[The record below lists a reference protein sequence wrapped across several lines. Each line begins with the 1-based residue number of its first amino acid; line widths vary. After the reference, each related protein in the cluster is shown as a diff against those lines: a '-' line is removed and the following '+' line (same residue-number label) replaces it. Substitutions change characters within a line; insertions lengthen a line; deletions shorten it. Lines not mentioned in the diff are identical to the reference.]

1 MVFSSLLFLF
11 RFLPLT
17 LALYFLSPRGA
28 RNTVLFLVSLVFYAW
43 GEPVYIV
50 LMLFSTL
57 VDYIHGRLVC
67 YYKGKGETGRAKAA
81 VASSMVINLALLSV
95 FKYTGLF
102 PLPIGISFYTF
113 QTMSYTIDIYRGD
126 AKVQK
131 NIISF
136 GAYVSMFP
144 QLIAGPIVQYKHVA
158 RELDERRENPAD
170 FAEGI
175 RLFLSGLGKKVLYA
189 NNIGLL
195 WENISSRP
203 AHEITFVMAWLGIIS
218 YAFQIYFDFSG
229 YSDMAKGLGK
239 MFGFQF
245 PDNFHYPYCSKSITE
260 FWRRWHISL
269 GTWFK
274 EYVYIPLGGN
284 RRGLAVQIR
293 NILIVWL
300 LTGIWHGAGWNFLF
314 WGFYYGC
321 LLILEKCCLLK
332 RLSRLP
338 AAVGHVYTMTAVLIG
353 WVLFAFE
360 QWERGLSYLKAMFF
374 MNGAEICSRETI
386 YLLLQNGVLLFLL
399 TLASVGAFKGFQE
412 KFRNSSLWYLM
423 ILLLSV
429 AYLVD
434 SSYNPF
440 LYFRF

>member
-28 RNTVLFLVSLVFYAW
+28 RNAVLFLVSLVFYAW

-57 VDYIHGRLVC
+57 IDYLHGRLVE
-67 YYKGKGETGRAKAA
+67 YYKCRGEDRKARLP
-81 VASSMVINLALLSV
+81 VASSMVMNLGLLSV

-102 PLPIGISFYTF
+102 ALPIGISFYTF
-113 QTMSYTIDIYRGD
+113 QTMSYTIDVYRGD

-136 GAYVSMFP
+136 GAYVTMFP
-144 QLIAGPIVQYKHVA
+144 QLIAGPIVQYKQVA
-158 RELDERRENPAD
+158 KELDCRRENTED

-175 RLFLSGLGKKVLYA
+175 RLFLTGLGKKVLYA
-189 NNIGLL
+189 NTIGIL

-203 AHEITFVMAWLGIIS
+203 TEELSVLMAWLGIIA
-218 YAFQIYFDFSG
+218 YALQIYFDFSG

-245 PDNFHYPYCSKSITE
+245 PDNFHYPYCSRSITE

-269 GTWFK
+269 GTWFR

-284 RRGLAVQIR
+284 RKGLAKQIR

-300 LTGIWHGAGWNFLF
+300 LTGIWHGAGWNFLC
-314 WGFYYGC
+314 WGLYYGV
-321 LLILEKCCLLK
+321 LLILEKCYLLQK
-332 RLSRLP
+332 LEKLP
-338 AAVGHVYTMTAVLIG
+338 KAVGHIYTMGAVLIG

-360 QWERGLSYLKAMFF
+360 EWEKGFAYLKAMFII
-374 MNGAEICSRETI
+374 GSAGICGSETV
-386 YLLLQNGVLLFLL
+386 YLLLQNGVLLV
-399 TLASVGAFKGFQE
+399 LASLAAVGVFAGFQ
-412 KFRNSSLWYLM
+412 KKMKRNYVWYL
-423 ILLLSV
+423 LVFLLSV